1 MSNTFAEVFG
11 GYIAKEESRE
21 LLACGEVVKIKY
33 REKNKSMEI
42 QTAFPCF
49 VAHSVLCEAEA
60 DIGKGLGE
68 MCIRDSV

>member
-11 GYIAKEESRE
+11 GYIAKKESRE

-42 QTAFPCF
+42 QTAFPCLLRILF
-49 VAHSVLCEAEA
+49 SAKQRRILEKA
-60 DIGKGLGE
+60 
-68 MCIRDSV
+68 